1 MKHIKKFEKFDWK
14 FGLGDK
20 IKFKIEDKLS
30 KSKLKRWRCF
40 KEKNKDD
47 DDFVLYNVIDDE
59 PNDRI
64 KDILH
69 YGFIIYVFDDGKIIA
84 HYGKYYGGCSYND
97 FIGHERVKFQN
108 IDKAIDYCIR
118 GSLDMVE
125 EYEYEMSV
133 RNNKEREA
141 YLSYVN
147 RCDREV
153 E

>member
-1 MKHIKKFEKFDWK
+1 MYLVGNICTLIQIVQMLI
-14 FGLGDK
+14 GNLC
-20 IKFKIEDKLS
+20 I
-30 KSKLKRWRCF
+30 C
-40 KEKNKDD
+40 
-47 DDFVLYNVIDDE
+47 
-59 PNDRI
+59 
-64 KDILH
+64 
-69 YGFIIYVFDDGKIIA
+69 VFDGGKIIA
-84 HYGKYYGGCSYND
+84 HYDKYYGGCSYRY